1 MEEFLKWHKSTNHK
15 GKSMNLITLKLEALK
30 INVTTDT
37 VKRKK
42 LEIEERYLQSL
53 LPKAQAR
60 ILQQPKSNQKRSKIP
75 IAEKK

>member
-1 MEEFLKWHKSTNHK
+1 
-15 GKSMNLITLKLEALK
+15 MNLITLKLEALK